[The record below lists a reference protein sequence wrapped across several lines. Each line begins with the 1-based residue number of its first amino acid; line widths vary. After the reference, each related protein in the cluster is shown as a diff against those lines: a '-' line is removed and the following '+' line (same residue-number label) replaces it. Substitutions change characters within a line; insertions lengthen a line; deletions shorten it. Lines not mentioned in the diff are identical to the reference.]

1 MTITMLW
8 TTVLLA
14 FRQLRR
20 NKARSALTS
29 LGILIGVAA
38 VIAMV
43 NISAGATLAVEQSLS
58 SIGQSLLFVMPGGE
72 RGSGASTARP
82 FDEADALALREQVEG
97 VVGVAPVSQ
106 TRMLAAAGDQ
116 TWTTQITG
124 SNGDYLAAQRW
135 TLERG
140 RAIEEGEHLSGANV
154 CVLGRTVV
162 EELFG
167 AQDPIGQ
174 ELRMESLSCVA
185 VGTLLPKGE
194 NLFGQD
200 QDDFILVPLRA
211 FQRRIQGSKDVGF
224 LFVSYREGASSAV
237 IKERVEALL
246 RQRRHIREGSEDD
259 FAVRDMA
266 EVLSMLDTVSMVL
279 TSLLSAVAAVSLLVG
294 GIGIMNIML
303 VSVTE
308 RTREIGIR
316 LAVGALARDVL
327 LQFLVESM
335 VLSAVGG
342 IMGVGVGFLGSWGA
356 SQAMGFPLVFDPLVA
371 VGAVLFSGFMGVVFG
386 YFPARRAARMKP
398 IDALRHE

>member
-1 MTITMLW
+1 MTPTLLW

-14 FRQLRR
+14 FRQLLR
-20 NKARSALTS
+20 NKVRSTLTS

-43 NISAGATLAVEQSLS
+43 NISKGATMAVEQSLS

-72 RGSGASTARP
+72 RGSGAGMSKP
-82 FDEADALALREQVEG
+82 FAEADVDALREEVEG

-106 TRMLAAAGDQ
+106 TRMVAAAGDQ

-124 SNGDYLAAQRW
+124 SNGDYLAAQHW
-135 TLERG
+135 ILERG
-140 RAIEEGEHLSGANV
+140 RDIEAGEHLSGADV
-154 CVLGRTVV
+154 CLLGRTVV

-167 AQDPIGQ
+167 AQDPLGQ
-174 ELRMESLSCVA
+174 ELRMESLSCVV

-211 FQRRIQGSKDVGF
+211 FQRRIQGTRDVGF
-224 LFVSYREGASSAV
+224 LFVSYEEGAQSAV
-237 IKERVEALL
+237 IKGRVEALL

-259 FAVRDMA
+259 FVVRDMA
-266 EVLSMLDTVSMVL
+266 EVLGMLDTVSTVL
-279 TSLLSAVAAVSLLVG
+279 TSLLAAVAAVSLLVG

-342 IMGVGVGFLGSWGA
+342 AMGVAVGFLGSWGVA
-356 SQAMGFPLVFDPLVA
+356 RIMDFPLSFDPLVA
-371 VGAVLFSGFMGVVFG
+371 VGAVVFSGFIGVIFG
-386 YFPARRAARMKP
+386 FFPARRAARMKP